1 MEEIMRARLAVAGV
15 LTLVLVGSWAVAQT
29 VPGNPKKG
37 EAIYQKNCLRCHGQ
51 SGDGLGPDA
60 RDLIVAPANFH
71 TMRSRSKTDMEML
84 IIISHGIIFSPMHAW
99 RDRLGDQDIIDVL
112 SYIRSLAPFNPVT

>member
-1 MEEIMRARLAVAGV
+1 MRPRLAVVGV
-15 LTLVLVGSWAVAQT
+15 LVLILCGSWAVAQT
-29 VPGNPKKG
+29 VPGNPQKG

-60 RDLIVAPANFH
+60 RDLIVPPANFQ
-71 TMRSRSKTDMEML
+71 TLRSRSKTDMEML

-99 RDRLGDQDIIDVL
+99 RDRLADQDIVDVL
-112 SYIRSLAPFNPVT
+112 SYIRTMAPFNPVT